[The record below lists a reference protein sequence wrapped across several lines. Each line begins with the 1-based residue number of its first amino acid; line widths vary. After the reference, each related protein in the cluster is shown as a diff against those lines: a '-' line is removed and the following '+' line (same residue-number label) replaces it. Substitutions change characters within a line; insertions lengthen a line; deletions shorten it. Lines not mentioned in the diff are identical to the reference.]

1 MDDQP
6 VYSPWRKDKIYA
18 GFWIRF
24 AALLLDFIIL
34 LPVSLIFV
42 YISSFNRLNCIYIYV
57 FQFIVLIFYHVYLV
71 KKYGGTVGKLAVGI
85 KVIKMNG
92 EKAGWEEAT
101 YRYIVSIVFSIIS
114 FMITVSSALSISDE
128 QFKSYGVFQRNGEL
142 LKENPI
148 YKYYVFIM
156 FLWFLSDTIALLASD
171 RKRSIHDLIGETVVV
186 NNVYLNAIRKD
197 LNKTDSL

>member
-1 MDDQP
+1 
-6 VYSPWRKDKIYA
+6 
-18 GFWIRF
+18 
-24 AALLLDFIIL
+24 
-34 LPVSLIFV
+34 
-42 YISSFNRLNCIYIYV
+42 
-57 FQFIVLIFYHVYLV
+57 
-71 KKYGGTVGKLAVGI
+71 
-85 KVIKMNG
+85 
-92 EKAGWEEAT
+92 
-101 YRYIVSIVFSIIS
+101 
-114 FMITVSSALSISDE
+114 
-128 QFKSYGVFQRNGEL
+128 L